1 MQVRLKFGQKIA
13 LLPGVAGVGA
23 VAILITAV
31 VLGGR
36 SSEQLRLIEEGYY
49 PSNEMSGELE
59 GSMGNLQRSLQD
71 AVAASD
77 EDQVAMADSVAES
90 IRSVLAVG
98 QDNPL
103 LDGQE
108 IAALQERF
116 EDYYQL
122 ARAMTLQMITGNG
135 NRDLMAGLRQMTESI
150 SGINDELSQRSE
162 RDGQRIETAFAEAR
176 SLQGSTTFVTTTVL
190 AILVGRNPSTL

>member
-1 MQVRLKFGQKIA
+1 MLVKLKFGQKIA

-77 EDQVAMADSVAES
+77 EDQVAMADSIAES

-98 QDNPL
+98 RDNPL

-150 SGINDELSQRSE
+150 SAINDELSQRSE
-162 RDGQRIETAFAEAR
+162 RDGQMGHRCRGLESVSCRWLEPLIR
-176 SLQGSTTFVTTTVL
+176 HL
-190 AILVGRNPSTL
+190 